1 MSTPEQPA
9 TDPEP
14 EKVPVTEFES
24 TNLWPIDDPEQTSH
38 IPRHAVTPLATSAPA
53 PDATPPTPAPAA
65 APGAP
70 AIDPEATIAAAS
82 YGGNYTQPWTSTTP
96 AAAPTPTPGYGPP
109 ATSTPGY
116 GRPAAPPPGYG
127 PPAAPYGPPGSYQQ
141 APQPGAYHQ
150 SAGYQQ
156 APGYPAGGGTY
167 PPGPQQQPNQPPMG
181 ESPTGPVDFTP
192 NSKARGGR
200 RRTVLLIG
208 AGAAVAV
215 IAAVGVTG
223 FWKPGFFITRQL
235 NITKVTEGVQ
245 HILTDPGAGYGIT
258 GVSGLLCN
266 NGQNPSGD
274 QGTKFSCTLTVNG
287 AKHNVE
293 ITVVDD
299 HGTYQ
304 VGKVT

>member
-1 MSTPEQPA
+1 MSTPEHAA
-9 TDPEP
+9 TDSNP
-14 EKVPVTEFES
+14 EKGPAAGFES
-24 TNLWPIDDPEQTSH
+24 TSLWPIDDPEQTSH
-38 IPRHAVTPLATSAPA
+38 ILRPASAQPATN
-53 PDATPPTPAPAA
+53 APAA
-65 APGAP
+65 AEPPTQAPTATPVDP
-70 AIDPEATIAAAS
+70 AIDPEATTVAPS
-82 YGGNYTQPWTSTTP
+82 FGGGNYTQPWASTTP
-96 AAAPTPTPGYGPP
+96 AA
-109 ATSTPGY
+109 
-116 GRPAAPPPGYG
+116 PAAPPPGYG
-127 PPAAPYGPPGSYQQ
+127 PPATPPPGYGPPATPHGQPGYYQQ
-141 APQPGAYHQ
+141 APQPGGYPQ
-150 SAGYQQ
+150 GTGYQQ
-156 APGYPAGGGTY
+156 APGYPSGGATY
-167 PPGPQQQPNQPPMG
+167 PPGPSYAHQPQPNHPTVG

-192 NSKARGGR
+192 KGKSHSGR
-200 RRTVLLIG
+200 RRTVVLIG

-235 NITKVTEGVQ
+235 NITKVAEGVQ
-245 HILTDPGAGYGIT
+245 HILTDPSAGYGIT